1 MTFLVATLITEGK
14 AKQLYTTE
22 NEEVVR
28 VHYLNQATALNGKR
42 KESVA
47 EKGLVNNEIDS
58 LIFNYLNESGIKTHF
73 IEKISASDQLV
84 YKMQMVPLE
93 VVIRNFASGSFQKK
107 FQVAYL
113 KPFDRPVHE
122 YYLKSDA
129 LDDPFINESQI
140 QALALATPADLAV
153 ISRLAEQ
160 VNMALRQLFAKIDI
174 DLVDFKLEFGKTPDG
189 EIRVADEISPD
200 SCRLVDQETHQSL
213 DKDVF
218 RHRSGDVMSGYRT
231 VLDRLLAVLN

>member
-73 IEKISASDQLV
+73 IEKNLS
-84 YKMQMVPLE
+84 K
-93 VVIRNFASGSFQKK
+93 
-107 FQVAYL
+107 
-113 KPFDRPVHE
+113 
-122 YYLKSDA
+122 
-129 LDDPFINESQI
+129 
-140 QALALATPADLAV
+140 
-153 ISRLAEQ
+153 
-160 VNMALRQLFAKIDI
+160 
-174 DLVDFKLEFGKTPDG
+174 
-189 EIRVADEISPD
+189 
-200 SCRLVDQETHQSL
+200 
-213 DKDVF
+213 
-218 RHRSGDVMSGYRT
+218 
-231 VLDRLLAVLN
+231 